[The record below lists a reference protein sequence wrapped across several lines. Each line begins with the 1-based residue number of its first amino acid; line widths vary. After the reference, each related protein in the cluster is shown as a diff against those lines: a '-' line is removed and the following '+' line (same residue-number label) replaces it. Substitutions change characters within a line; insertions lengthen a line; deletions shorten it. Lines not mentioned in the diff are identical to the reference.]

1 MNSLKVWD
9 ICNIANEAKRAS
21 TISFSVAYCEIEA
34 TYMVP
39 SGSSITR
46 LDQGSDFVFQIFSQ
60 SSQIFS
66 QRSVNFRMTF

>member
-46 LDQGSDFVFQIFSQ
+46 LDQGWDFVL
-60 SSQIFS
+60 
-66 QRSVNFRMTF
+66 